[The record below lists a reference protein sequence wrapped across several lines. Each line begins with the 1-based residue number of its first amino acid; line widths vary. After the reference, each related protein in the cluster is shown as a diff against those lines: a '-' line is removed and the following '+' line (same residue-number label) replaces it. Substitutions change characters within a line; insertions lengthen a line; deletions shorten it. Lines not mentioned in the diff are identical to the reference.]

1 MRIQSGFFYLF
12 LAALPVGFRATL
24 HEFTPGF
31 DEYEAVFLYANDLA
45 LIVFLCV
52 CGSGILKEMRG
63 RNFWDTRRGAN
74 IFLFA
79 FLALAGVSVFAA
91 SYKLLAGYAFLRL
104 ILAVFLALSAAQ
116 VFSSVRLVRTK
127 TFWTISILGAAEAL
141 LGFGQFFFQRGFGLR
156 FLGEPFL
163 PALLSPD
170 FAVSAARFAPGIA
183 KIDLWGAK
191 LIRAYGTFPHPNIL
205 SAFLLM
211 GLFSA
216 CYLWLTSEQV
226 RFHSRPRFSD
236 WARGAKWRV
245 GKEIGLGVI
254 IFILWL
260 GLMVTFSRTGWLLAA
275 FFSFGLAFYFM
286 FFAASRR
293 AALKLFGMLISI
305 FIIFSTA
312 FPLFIFPR
320 TAVTASEPSVSYRLA
335 YNELALS
342 VMGREPLGIGI
353 GNQLIYSVESGLYK
367 ALGMPLRWQWQP
379 VHNIYLLAATEI
391 GIGGAV
397 LFVIFL
403 FVLGLRA
410 LHKLIGRDIEIHDRV
425 SLGVATAIF
434 SAFLLFG
441 LVDHFSWTLQPGRLM
456 FWLSVGLAMGALAV
470 VEKRPGS

>member
-1 MRIQSGFFYLF
+1 VRIQSGFFYLF
-12 LAALPVGFRATL
+12 LAALPIGFRATL
-24 HEFTPGF
+24 HKFTPGF
-31 DEYEAVFLYANDLA
+31 DEYEAIFLYANDLA
-45 LIVFLCV
+45 LIIFLCV
-52 CGSGILKEMRG
+52 CGSGILKEIRD

-104 ILAVFLALSAAQ
+104 ILAVFLALSATH
-116 VFSSVRLVRTK
+116 VFSSARLVRTK
-127 TFWTISILGAAEAL
+127 TFWALSILGAAEAL
-141 LGFGQFFFQRGFGLR
+141 LGFGQFLFQRGFGLR

-205 SAFLLM
+205 SAFLLI

-226 RFHSRPRFSD
+226 KFHSRPRFSD
-236 WARGAKWRV
+236 WARGAGWRV
-245 GKEIGLGVI
+245 GKEIGLGI
-254 IFILWL
+254 LIFILWL

-286 FFAASRR
+286 LFADTRR

-312 FPLFIFPR
+312 FPLFVFPR
-320 TAVTASEPSVSYRLA
+320 AGITASEPSVSYRLA
-335 YNELALS
+335 YDELALKIIE
-342 VMGREPLGIGI
+342 REPFGIGI
-353 GNQLIYSVESGLYK
+353 GNQLIFSVEGGLYK
-367 ALGMPLRWQWQP
+367 ALGMPERWQWQP
-379 VHNIYLLAATEI
+379 VHNIYLLAAAEI
-391 GIGGAV
+391 GIGGAA

-403 FVLGLRA
+403 FALGLRA
-410 LHKLIGRDIEIHDRV
+410 LHKLMRRGIEIHERV
-425 SLGVATAIF
+425 SLGIATAIF

-441 LVDHFSWTLQPGRLM
+441 LVDHFFWTLQPGRLM
-456 FWLSVGLAMGALAV
+456 FWLSIGIMLGALKA